1 MPQKRYSGL
10 LSYPQ
15 WVQRT
20 YMVSSIAQYLDGRKA
35 AAVGSCSA
43 LTTGGSGKVPQ
54 ICHLELDASDGSRRC
69 PIPAVDHTKEN
80 EGGRVL
86 PGGSPGGSTET
97 GTSKLRP
104 EVFPFHLHDAAHLV
118 QTRAHSLADS
128 VAQGL
133 ASGSALRAHKF
144 RTPLRLARGIVRIVG
159 GNDSGAVVVV
169 A

>member
-43 LTTGGSGKVPQ
+43 LTERSSGKVPQ

-69 PIPAVDHTKEN
+69 PVSTVDHTKEREARAGEFCEVIN
-80 EGGRVL
+80 GNWHFETS
-86 PGGSPGGSTET
+86 PGSPPLPSSRCDTSRAGASAFSRRFCRPGS
-97 GTSKLRP
+97 R
-104 EVFPFHLHDAAHLV
+104 FARRAA
-118 QTRAHSLADS
+118 RA
-128 VAQGL
+128 QI
-133 ASGSALRAHKF
+133 
-144 RTPLRLARGIVRIVG
+144 P
-159 GNDSGAVVVV
+159 
-169 A
+169 